1 MRSRTKHNIL
11 TKQACTN
18 MYSRGLAA
26 SLYSVAKGLARQL
39 ELPLTLNASM
49 APPALRKFNTDPT
62 AHKSDNVPPEI
73 ALIAT
78 VIMAVK
84 MIYGLD
90 GRTV

>member
-1 MRSRTKHNIL
+1 M
-11 TKQACTN
+11 
-18 MYSRGLAA
+18 
-26 SLYSVAKGLARQL
+26 SLYSVAKVLARQL

-78 VIMAVK
+78 VIIAVK

-90 GRTV
+90 GKKAVWVAPHDFNRARHLISDCPRGLN

>member
-1 MRSRTKHNIL
+1 M
-11 TKQACTN
+11 
-18 MYSRGLAA
+18 
-26 SLYSVAKGLARQL
+26 
-39 ELPLTLNASM
+39 TLNASM

-90 GRTV
+90 GRAV